1 MSDDALPTAPAM
13 TPEEKRAEL
22 REKIEAAEARNEQR
36 TLADQ
41 AKAAQQTAT
50 DFVKA
55 HPLATVAG
63 ALAVGATIA
72 AIVPGPGRRLRKKA
86 AKRGSALASALAELG
101 IAYGAQL
108 LDNATQAAHIGQDRL
123 EDIGDTIG
131 DNARSARREA
141 GYLAGEASDT
151 ARVLKREASKKAN
164 RIARKVHER
173 LTN

>member
-1 MSDDALPTAPAM
+1 MSDKAYPAAPTM

-63 ALAVGATIA
+63 ALAIGATIA
-72 AIVPGPGRRLRKKA
+72 VIVPGPGPRLRKKA
-86 AKRGSALASALAELG
+86 TKRGSALAGALAEFG

-108 LDNATQAAHIGQDRL
+108 LESANQAARLGQDRL
-123 EDIGDTIG
+123 EDIGDSIG
-131 DNARSARREA
+131 DSARNARREA

-151 ARVLKREASKKAN
+151 ARVLKREVGKKAN
-164 RIARKVHER
+164 RIARKVQTR
-173 LTN
+173 LTH

>member
-1 MSDDALPTAPAM
+1 MSDDALPSAPAM

-63 ALAVGATIA
+63 ALAIGATIA

-86 AKRGSALASALAELG
+86 TRRGSALAGALAELG

-108 LDNATQAAHIGQDRL
+108 LDSANQAARVGQDRL
-123 EDIGDTIG
+123 EDIGDSIG
-131 DNARSARREA
+131 DSARSVRREA
-141 GYLAGEASDT
+141 GYLAGEVSDT
-151 ARVLKREASKKAN
+151 ARILKRKGSKKAN

-173 LTN
+173 LNH